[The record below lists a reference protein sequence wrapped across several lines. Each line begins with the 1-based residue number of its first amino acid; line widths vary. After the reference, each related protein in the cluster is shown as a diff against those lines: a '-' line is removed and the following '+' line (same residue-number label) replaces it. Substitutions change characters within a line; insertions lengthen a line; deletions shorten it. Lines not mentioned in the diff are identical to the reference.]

1 VVVGNG
7 RGLSELLVRRTCAA
21 MVENKLI
28 CALLLN
34 MHMCLPIFALD
45 GTSAVDDEVGC
56 TNWVPGRRSTG
67 ARQDLS
73 SLLGLFSVDERL
85 QTMSSLLG
93 LFSVDERLQTMSS
106 LLDLFSIDERLQTM
120 SSLLG
125 LFSIDERLQT
135 MSSLLGLFSVDE
147 CLQTMSSLLGLFP
160 VNERL
165 QTMSSLLGLFSV
177 NERLQTTVEE
187 QYVLEIDQF
196 GGDLLQGHL
205 EESA

>member
-7 RGLSELLVRRTCAA
+7 RGLSELLVRQMCAA

-67 ARQDLS
+67 AHQDLS

-93 LFSVDERLQTMSS
+93 LFSV
-106 LLDLFSIDERLQTM
+106 
-120 SSLLG
+120 
-125 LFSIDERLQT
+125 
-135 MSSLLGLFSVDE
+135 
-147 CLQTMSSLLGLFP
+147 
-160 VNERL
+160 NEH
-165 QTMSSLLGLFSV
+165 
-177 NERLQTTVEE
+177 LQTTVEE

-196 GGDLLQGHL
+196 GRDLLQGHL

>member
-7 RGLSELLVRRTCAA
+7 RGLSELLVRQMCAA

-67 ARQDLS
+67 AHQDL
-73 SLLGLFSVDERL
+73 
-85 QTMSSLLG
+85 
-93 LFSVDERLQTMSS
+93 
-106 LLDLFSIDERLQTM
+106 
-120 SSLLG
+120 
-125 LFSIDERLQT
+125 
-135 MSSLLGLFSVDE
+135 
-147 CLQTMSSLLGLFP
+147 
-160 VNERL
+160 
-165 QTMSSLLGLFSV
+165 SSLLGLFSV